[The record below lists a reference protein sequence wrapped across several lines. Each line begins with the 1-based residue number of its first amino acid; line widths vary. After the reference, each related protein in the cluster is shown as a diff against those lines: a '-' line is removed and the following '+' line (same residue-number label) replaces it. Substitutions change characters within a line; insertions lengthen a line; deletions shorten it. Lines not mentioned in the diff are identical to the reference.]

1 MASLRKISIY
11 CTSAALF
18 LCNSAGIAAE
28 QSDHNPAASL
38 ESLRE
43 AVSDTR
49 AEEGAYSVTLV
60 NDLSSLAEALL
71 ATGTYAE
78 AETVIDEQIHI
89 TKVNEGLYTDALI
102 PALLQQLEL
111 AAAQSDWEALFDRL
125 KHLNWLFQRTEFSG
139 VDTRIAQIKT
149 TRDWLRLLLIR
160 GPSSLEPQYLLEL
173 QALEEE
179 ALVLAQEGGAT
190 AEQIIPLIYDEALA
204 ELYIALGI
212 ASPGD
217 TSRTLIEHQE
227 GAMAASIRSTRM
239 QSMTTAYDIER
250 VYGARSSTA
259 IDRVHRSTMSK
270 HFELIESIGKELRI
284 DPDNL
289 PEDATP
295 DIFEKAAMVK
305 LYLGD
310 SLLLRDQY
318 ELRLGTRAGP
328 DRGSSNIGSAGRY
341 YREAWAL
348 FQQAGYDDAELNSYF
363 ACPYRLPLSTF
374 SFELP
379 DDSQACTIS
388 DDGVVE
394 LPTMAIK
401 HDGIPSLSF
410 RDLPTSE
417 LMGTAA
423 GTRARLKFTLGLN
436 GQARRLDALS
446 SEPDTVSARIR
457 GHEALESLQ
466 FRPALKDGAPQ
477 RLEHVEITIYS
488 IDR

>member
-1 MASLRKISIY
+1 MSLLRKKNVY
-11 CTSAALF
+11 CTIAALF
-18 LCNSAGIAAE
+18 LCSTASQAAE
-28 QSDHNPAASL
+28 TSDHQPAAQL
-38 ESLRE
+38 DSLRE
-43 AVSDTR
+43 AVSNTR
-49 AEEGAYSVTLV
+49 IEEGAYSVTLV
-60 NDLSSLAEALL
+60 DELSSLAEALL

-78 AETVIDEQIHI
+78 AEAVIDEQIHI

-125 KHLNWLFQRTEFSG
+125 KHLNWLFQRTESSG
-139 VDTRIAQIKT
+139 IDTRIAQIKT

-160 GPSSLEPQYLLEL
+160 GPSGLEPQYLLEL

-179 ALVLAQEGGAT
+179 ALVLAQEGGAS
-190 AEQIIPLIYDEALA
+190 AGQIIPLIYDEALA

-227 GAMAASIRSTRM
+227 GALASTVRSTRM
-239 QSMTTAYDIER
+239 HSMTTAYDIER

-259 IDRVHRSTMSK
+259 IERAHRSTMSK

-289 PEDATP
+289 PEDASP
-295 DIFEKAAMVK
+295 DTLKTAAMIK
-305 LYLGD
+305 LYQGD

-318 ELRLGTRAGP
+318 ELRLGSRAGP

-341 YREAWAL
+341 YRQAWAL
-348 FQQAGYDDAELNSYF
+348 FQQAGYDDTDLNNYF
-363 ACPYRLPLSTF
+363 SCPFRLPLPAF
-374 SFELP
+374 NFELP
-379 DDSQACTIS
+379 DNPDTCTIS
-388 DDGVVE
+388 DEGVVT

-410 RDLPTSE
+410 RDLPSSE

-423 GTRARLKFTLGLN
+423 GTRARLKFMLGVN

-446 SEPDTVSARIR
+446 SEPDSVSARIR

-466 FRPALKDGAPQ
+466 FRPALKDGVPQ
-477 RLEHVEITIYS
+477 RLDHVEITIYS

>member
-1 MASLRKISIY
+1 MTSRRKISIY
-11 CTSAALF
+11 CTLGALF
-18 LCNSAGIAAE
+18 LCTKPISAAE
-28 QSDHNPAASL
+28 VSNDNPAAEL
-38 ESLRE
+38 DRLRSVVTE
-43 AVSDTR
+43 VR
-49 AEEGAYSVTLV
+49 AAQGAYSETLV
-60 NDLSSLAEALL
+60 DDLSALAEALL

-78 AETVIDEQIHI
+78 AEAVIDEQIHI

-111 AAAQSDWEALFDRL
+111 AAAQSDWESLFDRL

-160 GPSSLEPQYLLEL
+160 GPTSLEPQYLLEL
-173 QALEEE
+173 QALEEK
-179 ALVLAQEGGAT
+179 ALLLAQQGGAS
-190 AEQIIPLIYDEALA
+190 AEQITPLIYDEALA

-212 ASPGD
+212 ASPGE
-217 TSRTLIEHQE
+217 TSRILIEYQE
-227 GAMAASIRSTRM
+227 GIQASSVRTTRM
-239 QSMTTAYDIER
+239 LPMTTAYDIER

-259 IDRVHRSTMSK
+259 IDRVHRSTMIK

-284 DPDNL
+284 DPDEL
-289 PEDATP
+289 PDDADAAT
-295 DIFEKAAMVK
+295 IETAAMLK

-348 FQQAGYDDAELNSYF
+348 FKQAGYEDSYLNEYF
-363 ACPYRLPLSTF
+363 ACPFRLPLPAF
-374 SFELP
+374 SRTLP
-379 DDSQACTIS
+379 ANPESCTIR
-388 DDGVVE
+388 DDGVIE

-410 RDLPTSE
+410 RDLPNSE

-446 SEPDTVSARIR
+446 SEPDSVSARIR

-477 RLEHVEITIYS
+477 RQEHVEITIYS

>member
-1 MASLRKISIY
+1 MAYLRKIGIY
-11 CTSAALF
+11 SSTAALF
-18 LCNSAGIAAE
+18 LCANSAVAAE
-28 QSDHNPAASL
+28 QTNTNPAAEL
-38 ESLRE
+38 DKLRS
-43 AVSDTR
+43 AVTDVR
-49 AEEGAYSVTLV
+49 AEQGAYSETLV
-60 NDLSSLAEALL
+60 DDLSALAEALL

-78 AETVIDEQIHI
+78 AEAVIDEQIHI

-125 KHLNWLFQRTEFSG
+125 KHLNWLFQRTEFNG

-179 ALVLAQEGGAT
+179 ALLLAQQGGAT
-190 AEQIIPLIYDEALA
+190 AEQITPLLYDEALA

-217 TSRTLIEHQE
+217 TSQALIEHQE
-227 GAMAASIRSTRM
+227 GMLSSSIRSTRM
-239 QSMTTAYDIER
+239 LSLTTAHDIER

-284 DPDNL
+284 DPDDL
-289 PEDATP
+289 PEDASPAIIET
-295 DIFEKAAMVK
+295 AAMIK

-348 FQQAGYDDAELNSYF
+348 FKQAGFDDNYLNDYF
-363 ACPYRLPLSTF
+363 ACPFRLPLPAF
-374 SFELP
+374 SPELP
-379 DDSQACTIS
+379 DSSEACTITE
-388 DDGVVE
+388 DGIVE
-394 LPTMAIK
+394 LPTLAIK

-417 LMGTAA
+417 LMGTAS

-457 GHEALESLQ
+457 GHDALESLQ
-466 FRPALKDGAPQ
+466 FRPALKDGTPQ

-488 IDR
+488 VDR